1 MKILGAGFATVE
13 GEEDLSMLRLLDKM
27 RQNED
32 EEAKLKMN
40 IFLLLQQLDM
50 QLLNSSLK
58 HISQ

>member
-1 MKILGAGFATVE
+1 ME
-13 GEEDLSMLRLLDKM
+13 GEDLSMLRLLDKM

-32 EEAKLKMN
+32 QEAEIKMK

>member
-13 GEEDLSMLRLLDKM
+13 GEDLSMLRLLDKM
-27 RQNED
+27 RQDED
-32 EEAKLKMN
+32 DEAKLKMN

-58 HISQ
+58 LISQ